1 MGYFNFEGGLY
12 SHVHPDVRTAIFR
25 LRYQVY
31 CLEWGF
37 EKEEDHPGGV
47 ETDEFDPH
55 AVHIAARVK
64 GAPSTEVI
72 GTSRVILGREV
83 DRFPI
88 EGHCSFFPEFTPPPR
103 RVSGEISRLAVSKH
117 FRRRA
122 VDKMIFSH
130 GDPAHESIQ
139 AISDAA
145 ADHDRRKS
153 ENEIV
158 AGIYM
163 HLYAESKRLDIT
175 HWYAVMAKGLH
186 LLLKRWG
193 VVFHPIGPEL
203 NYHGWRGPYLAEI
216 SEIEKKLE
224 MRNPALI
231 EGARKILWQ
240 SDSKQE
246 VI

>member
-1 MGYFNFEGGLY
+1 MGYFDFEGGLY
-12 SHVHPDVRTAIFR
+12 PDVPENIRTAIFR

-55 AVHIAARVK
+55 AVHIAARLK

-72 GTSRVILGREV
+72 GTSRVIVGCEV

-88 EGHCSFFPEFTPPPR
+88 ECHCSFFSEFKPPPR
-103 RVSGEISRLAVSKH
+103 EFSGEISRLAVSKH

-122 VDKMIFSH
+122 VDKLIFSH
-130 GDPAHESIQ
+130 GDPAYESEQ
-139 AISDAA
+139 ALSAA
-145 ADHDRRKS
+145 SAQDRRKS

-163 HLYAESKRLDIT
+163 HLYAESKRLGIT

-216 SEIEKKLE
+216 AEIEKNLE
-224 MRNPALI
+224 RRNPALI

>member
-1 MGYFNFEGGLY
+1 MGYFDFEGGLY
-12 SHVHPDVRTAIFR
+12 SHVPPDVRTAIFR

-47 ETDEFDPH
+47 ETDKFDPH
-55 AVHIAARVK
+55 SVHIAARVK
-64 GAPSTEVI
+64 EAPSTQVI
-72 GTSRVILGREV
+72 GTSRIILGREV
-83 DRFPI
+83 DRLPI

-122 VDKMIFSH
+122 VDKLIFSH
-130 GDPAHESIQ
+130 GDSAYESEQ
-139 AISDAA
+139 TLSAA
-145 ADHDRRKS
+145 SAQDRRKS

-163 HLYAESKRLDIT
+163 HLYAESKRLGVT
-175 HWYAVMAKGLH
+175 HWYAVMAKGLY

-203 NYHGWRGPYLAEI
+203 NYHGWRGPYMAEI
-216 SEIEKKLE
+216 DEIEKFLDRKKS
-224 MRNPALI
+224 PLI
-231 EGARKILWQ
+231 EGARKVLAEMT
-240 SDSKQE
+240 S
-246 VI
+246 